1 MINIIIPTFRRLQYG
16 PVTFTSIPEK
26 YREQTTLVVQPQ
38 EEDAAREVHS
48 NVWVTAGNNI
58 GIAKTRE
65 QISYEWGVRLKSR
78 FWVIDDD
85 SNFYLNTPKPDFDT
99 TGKVQKT
106 LITEET
112 FGQMLSD
119 INEAIDA
126 GFAHGGIGTTINNPV
141 GKYPHIDNSR
151 IISNVW
157 YDGSALWEEIP
168 KIDWSL
174 DGAEDYSV
182 NLQLLTRGFANRIL
196 YCYVVN
202 PGVSQAD
209 GGCSEYR
216 DIEFHNNACRKL
228 AAAFPEFVTLKEKET
243 KSGPWKGQTKLG
255 INGKWKKAYASSQ
268 ISNLEEFFT

>member
-1 MINIIIPTFRRLQYG
+1 MIDIIIPTFRRLNNQI
-16 PVTFTSIPEK
+16 TLNSIPEK

-38 EEDAAREVHS
+38 EAAAARKVHT
-48 NVWVTAGNNI
+48 NVWVTNGDNI

-65 QISYEWGVRLKSR
+65 QISYEWGVKRKAK

-85 SNFYLNTPKPDFDT
+85 SNFYMSTPKSDFDT
-99 TGKVQKT
+99 TGKVQKIP
-106 LITEET
+106 ITEET
-112 FGQMLSD
+112 FGQMLFD
-119 INEAIDA
+119 IEDAIDA
-126 GFAHGGIGTTINNPV
+126 GFAHGGIGTTINNPI

-157 YDGSALWEEIP
+157 YDGAALCEEIP

-174 DGAEDYSV
+174 DGAEDYHV
-182 NLQLLTRGFANRIL
+182 NLQMLTRGYANRLI
-196 YCYVVN
+196 YKYVLN
-202 PGVSQAD
+202 PSVSNAA

-228 AAAFPEFVTLKEKET
+228 AEAFPEFVTLKEKET
-243 KSGPWKGQTKLG
+243 KSGPWKGITKLG

-268 ISNLEEFFT
+268 VNSLEEFFS

>member
-1 MINIIIPTFRRLQYG
+1 MINIIIPTFRRLHNG

-38 EEDAAREVHS
+38 EEEEARKVHS
-48 NVWVTAGNNI
+48 NIWVTDGDNI

-65 QISYEWGVRLKSR
+65 QISYEWGIKRQSR

-85 SNFYLNTPKPDFDT
+85 SDFFMNTPKSDFET
-99 TGKVQKT
+99 TGKVQK
-106 LITEET
+106 LPITEET

-119 INEAIDA
+119 INDAIDA
-126 GFAHGGIGTTINNPV
+126 GFTHGGIGTTINNPV

-157 YDGSALWEEIP
+157 YDGVALTKVIP
-168 KIDWSL
+168 TIDWSL
-174 DGAEDYSV
+174 DGAEDYHV
-182 NLQLLTRGFANRIL
+182 NLQLLTRGYANRII
-196 YCYVVN
+196 YKYVVN

-228 AAAFPEFVTLKEKET
+228 ASAFPEFVSLKEKET
-243 KSGPWKGQTKLG
+243 KSGPWKGITKLG
-255 INGKWKKAYASSQ
+255 INGKWKKAYQSSQ
-268 ISNLEEFFT
+268 VNSLESFMS